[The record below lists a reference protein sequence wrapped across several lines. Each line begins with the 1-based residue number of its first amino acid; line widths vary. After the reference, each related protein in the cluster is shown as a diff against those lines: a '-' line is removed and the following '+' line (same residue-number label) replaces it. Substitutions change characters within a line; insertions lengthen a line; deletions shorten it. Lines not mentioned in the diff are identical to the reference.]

1 MKIQFLMSSNP
12 ANLKAALEGKAS
24 ATVEAEYGDACVV
37 GSVITMAHHGP
48 RTGQPAPCSYP
59 NTAGEGVEV
68 AGLSH
73 FDLDTLGGCMV
84 LLGNKPEVSG
94 FWELAEFVD
103 LNGPHKLGQ
112 SGASEE
118 NLRRLYAFWAWSRNY
133 RVLSPRDGSV
143 LDVTDKVAEGAKIVE
158 RILADDAEL
167 LTAGDAYAKAEG
179 ELNKSSF
186 IEAKDGVVVRTSSQ
200 FVNHLYADPDG
211 KAHEAVVG
219 FNTTTGAITVSFAD
233 APTKGK
239 TARDIVQSLW
249 GELAGGHA
257 GIAGSPRDK
266 RLGLGDIV
274 RTTEATR
281 AAIREAFFLSLEE
294 KGWKKF
300 QFNSEYYG
308 SHSEYGEG
316 DDERTYFF
324 HPEIDISRWD
334 GVRFAHGH
342 HSENDENKSFDE
354 WLEGLAEGEH
364 YIEQ

>member
-1 MKIQFLMSSNP
+1 
-12 ANLKAALEGKAS
+12 
-24 ATVEAEYGDACVV
+24 
-37 GSVITMAHHGP
+37 
-48 RTGQPAPCSYP
+48 
-59 NTAGEGVEV
+59 
-68 AGLSH
+68 
-73 FDLDTLGGCMV
+73 MV

-143 LDVTDKVAEGAKIVE
+143 LDVTDKGCGGCEDRRAGFSLTTPNCSPLVMPTPRPRASSTRVRSSRPRTVLSCGRAASSSTTSTPTPMGRRTRPSSASTPRRERSRFRSRTRPPRARPRAISSSRSGANWPAAM
-158 RILADDAEL
+158 RASLA
-167 LTAGDAYAKAEG
+167 
-179 ELNKSSF
+179 
-186 IEAKDGVVVRTSSQ
+186 
-200 FVNHLYADPDG
+200 P
-211 KAHEAVVG
+211 
-219 FNTTTGAITVSFAD
+219 
-233 APTKGK
+233 
-239 TARDIVQSLW
+239 
-249 GELAGGHA
+249 
-257 GIAGSPRDK
+257 PRDK
-266 RLGLGDIV
+266 RLGLSDIV
-274 RTTEATR
+274 GATQATR

>member
-1 MKIQFLMSSNP
+1 
-12 ANLKAALEGKAS
+12 
-24 ATVEAEYGDACVV
+24 
-37 GSVITMAHHGP
+37 
-48 RTGQPAPCSYP
+48 
-59 NTAGEGVEV
+59 
-68 AGLSH
+68 
-73 FDLDTLGGCMV
+73 V
-84 LLGNKPEVSG
+84 LP
-94 FWELAEFVD
+94 
-103 LNGPHKLGQ
+103 
-112 SGASEE
+112 
-118 NLRRLYAFWAWSRNY
+118 
-133 RVLSPRDGSV
+133 PRDGSV

-158 RILADDAEL
+158 AILADNAEL
-167 LTAGDAYAKAEG
+167 LAAGDVYAKAEG

-186 IEAKDGVVVRTSSQ
+186 IEAQDGVVVRTSSQ
-200 FVNHLYADPDG
+200 FVNHLYADPNG

-239 TARDIVQSLW
+239 TARDVVQSLW

-274 RTTEATR
+274 RAAQATR

-308 SHSEYGEG
+308 SHPEYGEG

-354 WLEGLAEGEH
+354 WLEGLVEGEQ

>member
-1 MKIQFLMSSNP
+1 MKKFLLSSNP
-12 ANLKAALEGKAS
+12 ANLKVALEGTAS

-48 RTGQPAPCSYP
+48 RAGQPAPCSYP

-73 FDLDTLGGCMV
+73 FDLDTLGGCMA
-84 LLGNKPEVSG
+84 LFGNKPEVSG

-133 RVLSPRDGSV
+133 RVLPPRDGSV
-143 LDVTDKVAEGAKIVE
+143 LDVTDKVAEGARIVE

-186 IEAKDGVVVRTSSQ
+186 IEAKDGVVVRVSGQ
-200 FVNHLYADPDG
+200 FVNHLYTDPDG
-211 KAHEAVVG
+211 KAYEAVVG

-233 APTKGK
+233 VPTKGK
-239 TARDIVQSLW
+239 NAGEIVQSLW
-249 GELAGGHA
+249 GKLAGGHA

-266 RLGLGDIV
+266 RLGLDDIV
-274 RTTEATR
+274 RATKTTR
-281 AAIREAFFLSLEE
+281 SAIREAFFLSIME

-300 QFNSEYYG
+300 QFSSEYYG
-308 SHSEYGEG
+308 SHPEYDG
-316 DDERTYFF
+316 DKERTYFF
-324 HPEIDISRWD
+324 RPDVDITRWE
-334 GVRFAHGH
+334 GVRFAHGS

-354 WLEGLAEGEH
+354 WLEGLTEGEQ